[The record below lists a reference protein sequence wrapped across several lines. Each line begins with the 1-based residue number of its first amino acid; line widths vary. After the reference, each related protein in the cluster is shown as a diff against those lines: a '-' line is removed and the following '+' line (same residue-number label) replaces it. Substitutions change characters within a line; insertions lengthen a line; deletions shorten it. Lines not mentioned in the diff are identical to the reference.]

1 MKATGII
8 RRVDDLGRVVIPREI
23 RQHLRIKEG
32 APLEILV
39 SEDGNITLKKIDT
52 EKSILDDVRS
62 LEETL
67 HQYSETLELEDM
79 DSIREAIKTIKSHIK
94 K

>member
-8 RRVDDLGRVVIPREI
+8 RRVDDLGRVVISREI
-23 RQHLRIKEG
+23 RWHLRIKEG
-32 APLEILV
+32 TPLEILV
-39 SEDGNITLKKIDT
+39 SEDGNIILKKIDT
-52 EKSILDDVRS
+52 EKSLLDDVKS

-67 HQYSETLELEDM
+67 RQYSETLELEDL
-79 DSIREAIKTIKSHIK
+79 DSIREAITTIRSHIK